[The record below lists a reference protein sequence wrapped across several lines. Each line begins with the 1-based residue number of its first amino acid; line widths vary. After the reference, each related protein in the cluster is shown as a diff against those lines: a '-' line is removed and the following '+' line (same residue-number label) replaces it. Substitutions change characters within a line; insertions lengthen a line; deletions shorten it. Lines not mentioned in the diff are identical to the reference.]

1 MLGRQAA
8 DPGVSVQKS
17 TTEHRNGNKQQT
29 LHYHDGTIRRGLT
42 LLTAGQILNM
52 PPVEYL
58 VDGLIPKDG
67 LTVIY
72 GAPGCGKTF
81 ISLHYALQVAKGHH
95 VVYMAGEGQAGYGQR
110 LQAYGVVHGFIPDK
124 FRLIPQSVPLID
136 DEAVNAL
143 ISTIAALSPA
153 LVIVDTLAC
162 AMQGGD
168 ENSAKDMGQ
177 LTEACR
183 RVKRETGA
191 AVLLIHHS
199 GKHGGSERG
208 SSALRGAA
216 DVMAELTRD
225 KGDGPIKLAC
235 TKSKDAEPFV
245 SRHFR
250 LKVVETPS
258 GGTSCAVVAAEPGKG
273 GKPNLTENERT
284 VLELMT
290 QRSSSNEGVTR
301 KDIIELGGIPEG
313 SVQHVLPSLVRRGFV
328 QQEKKRAPYYITNEG
343 LAAVNSEKAETE
355 YHSEP

>member
-1 MLGRQAA
+1 MAFKAAIRAGALTSVGKGKGRGSIAA
-8 DPGVSVQKS
+8 AESHAKREDPVAKRRSVRAS
-17 TTEHRNGNKQQT
+17 
-29 LHYHDGTIRRGLT
+29 
-42 LLTAGQILNM
+42 
-52 PPVEYL
+52 PPVAWSKAEAMPSFLGSGPLDY
-58 VDGLIPKDG
+58 
-67 LTVIY
+67 
-72 GAPGCGKTF
+72 
-81 ISLHYALQVAKGHH
+81 VA
-95 VVYMAGEGQAGYGQR
+95 A
-110 LQAYGVVHGFIPDK
+110 F
-124 FRLIPQSVPLID
+124 
-136 DEAVNAL
+136 
-143 ISTIAALSPA
+143 AAH
-153 LVIVDTLAC
+153 
-162 AMQGGD
+162 
-168 ENSAKDMGQ
+168 
-177 LTEACR
+177 
-183 RVKRETGA
+183 KRETGA